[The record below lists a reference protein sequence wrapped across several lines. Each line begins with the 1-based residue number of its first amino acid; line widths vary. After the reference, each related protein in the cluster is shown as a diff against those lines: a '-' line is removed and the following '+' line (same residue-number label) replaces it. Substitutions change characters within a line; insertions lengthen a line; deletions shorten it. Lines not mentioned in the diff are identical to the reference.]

1 MSNQI
6 ILSDEDVV
14 SMAQDANFAEVSTS
28 RLEELMAVISEA
40 LCNHSRQEADTVEN
54 WVKQGVE
61 CKVLQAKGGGWQK
74 GRVKICLEFTPN
86 ISTSPL
92 DDLRNNS

>member
-1 MSNQI
+1 MNNEI
-6 ILSDEDVV
+6 ILNDEDVV
-14 SMAQDANFAEVSTS
+14 SMAQEANFAEASTS
-28 RLEELMAVISEA
+28 TLEELMAAINEA
-40 LCNHSRQEADTVEN
+40 LCNYSRQEADTVKN
-54 WVKQGVE
+54 WVTQGVE

-74 GRVKICLEFTPN
+74 GKVKICLEFTPN

>member
-6 ILSDEDVV
+6 ILSNEDVV
-14 SMAQDANFAEVSTS
+14 SMDQNANFAEVSTS
-28 RLEELMAVISEA
+28 TLEELMAVISEA

-54 WVKQGVE
+54 WVTEGIE

-86 ISTSPL
+86 VSASPL